1 MHGIIEVPKRSKFLS
16 HSTSL
21 LKIMTKLARTLIH
34 EEICRIVN
42 LSQKLMLIEKKT
54 LR

>member
-21 LKIMTKLARTLIH
+21 LKTMTKLARQLYMKQNV
-34 EEICRIVN
+34 E
-42 LSQKLMLIEKKT
+42 Q
-54 LR
+54 